1 MDGLHRYPL
10 RRRGF
15 MMTSLISGFTLA
27 TTRVDAQA
35 IHTDTTGLHVAE
47 VKIPTSDGDLPAY
60 MAQPATGGPFPTI
73 LVVEEIFGVHEYIRD
88 VCRRFAKQ
96 GYLAVAAEYYARVG
110 DLAKITNMQ
119 ELQATVAK
127 APDAQMMNDMDSV
140 AAWATANDGDG
151 NRLGMNGFCGGGRQT
166 WLYAAHSNRLKAA
179 VSWYGILDRKPNA
192 NQPRTVLEIIPLVKC
207 PVLGL
212 YGGEDAANSM
222 NQIREAQAEAKQA
235 RVPVEI
241 IIYPDAPHGFHADYR
256 PSYRPADAKDGWA
269 RALAWFRKYGVA

>member
-10 RRRGF
+10 PRRGF
-15 MMTSLISGFTLA
+15 MMSSLISGFTLA

-35 IHTDTTGLHVAE
+35 IHTDTTGLYVAE
-47 VKIPTSDGDLPAY
+47 AKVPTSDGELPAY
-60 MAQPATGGPFPTI
+60 IAQPAAGGPFPII

-110 DLAKITNMQ
+110 DLSKITNIH
-119 ELQATVAK
+119 ELMATVVK
-127 APDAQMMNDMDSV
+127 APDAQMMSDMGSV
-140 AAWATANDGDG
+140 VAWAAANGGDR
-151 NRLGMNGFCGGGRQT
+151 NRLGINGFCRGGRQT
-166 WLYAAHSNRLKAA
+166 WLYAARSNRLKAA
-179 VSWYGILDRKPNA
+179 VSWYGILDGKPTA
-192 NQPRTVLEIIPLVKC
+192 NDPRTVLDIIPLVKC

-212 YGGEDAANSM
+212 YGGEDAANPM
-222 NQIREAQAEAKQA
+222 TQIREAQAEAKQA
-235 RVPVEI
+235 HVPVEI

-256 PSYRPADAKDGWA
+256 PSYRPEDAKDGWA

>member
-60 MAQPATGGPFPTI
+60 MAQPTTGGPFPTI

-110 DLAKITNMQ
+110 DLSKITNMQ
-119 ELQATVAK
+119 ELEATVAN
-127 APDAQMMNDMDSV
+127 APDAQMMSDMDSV
-140 AAWATANDGDG
+140 ANWAVANGGDG
-151 NRLGMNGFCGGGRQT
+151 ARLGMNGFCGGGRQT

-179 VSWYGILDRKPNA
+179 VSWYGILDRKPNP
-192 NQPRTVLEIIPLVKC
+192 NHPRTVLDIIPLVKC
-207 PVLGL
+207 PLLGL
-212 YGGEDAANSM
+212 YGGEDAANPM